1 MKSKLIS
8 LNESNH
14 FGLVAFLDCEYTCWE
29 NSERTSWVD
38 PKYPQELI
46 QFGLANLDVRG
57 NGYIEKYSRY
67 VCPRI
72 NPVLSGYCKDLLG
85 ITQDTIDSA
94 EDFCTVA
101 GEIFELL

>member
-1 MKSKLIS
+1 
-8 LNESNH
+8 
-14 FGLVAFLDCEYTCWE
+14 
-29 NSERTSWVD
+29 
-38 PKYPQELI
+38 
-46 QFGLANLDVRG
+46 
-57 NGYIEKYSRY
+57 
-67 VCPRI
+67 RI